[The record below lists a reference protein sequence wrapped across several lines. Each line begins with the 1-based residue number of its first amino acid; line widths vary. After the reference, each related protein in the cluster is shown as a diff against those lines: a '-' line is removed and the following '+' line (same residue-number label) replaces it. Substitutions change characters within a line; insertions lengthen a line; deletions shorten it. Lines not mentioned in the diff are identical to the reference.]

1 MTLRAGLLRHRITIR
16 RAQQLQNAKGG
27 YDSTWLTIA
36 TPKARLEGLDG
47 RESTLASTLQGI
59 SAWRITIR
67 WRAGILQSDQIVLD
81 DGTELNVVSAADPD
95 GKRERLII
103 LADTG
108 SVRRD
113 EAGG

>member
-1 MTLRAGLLRHRITIR
+1 MTLRAGILRHRITIR
-16 RAQQLQNAKGG
+16 RATQVQDAKGG
-27 YDSTWLTIA
+27 YTSSWQTVA

-67 WRAGILQSDQIVLD
+67 WRSGILQSDQIILP
-81 DGTELNVVSAADPD
+81 DGTEINVVSAADPD
-95 GKRERLII
+95 GKRERLVI

-108 SVRRD
+108 SVRRED
-113 EAGG
+113 ATG